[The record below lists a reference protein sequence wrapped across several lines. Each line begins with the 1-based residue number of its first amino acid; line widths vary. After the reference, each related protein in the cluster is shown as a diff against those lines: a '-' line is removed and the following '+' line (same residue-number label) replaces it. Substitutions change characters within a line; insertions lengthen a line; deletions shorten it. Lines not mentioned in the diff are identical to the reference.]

1 MIEPGDGAAAGP
13 DGLHRHHGLAQ
24 GPPAEG
30 AVARDLR
37 LAVENQADIGGSAAH
52 VEADG
57 SLNSERAGHAAGR
70 GDACGGAR
78 GSEAERQVPQ
88 RCRRCHAAGGMEEM

>member
-13 DGLHRHHGLAQ
+13 DGFHRHHGLAQ
-24 GPPAEG
+24 RPAAEG

-37 LAVENQADIGGSAAH
+37 LAVQDQADIGGGAAH

-57 SLNSERAGHAAGR
+57 TLDPERAGHVASR

-78 GSEAERQVPQ
+78 CG
-88 RCRRCHAAGGMEEM
+88 